1 MKLHWRSTTM
11 HILII
16 YRPPSSNS
24 MVLFREFGIL
34 LEHYITITGALMITG
49 DLNLHVDNKS
59 DPTCIN
65 FLQLLESFNL
75 RQHVR
80 DPTHR
85 SCHILDLII
94 TREDENIIGPVS
106 VTESVISD
114 HNFVDCSLNL
124 LKCEIKSIDIERLKS
139 CICDSLGPSTDISI
153 DANYLVS
160 RYYSEV
166 TRIIDIHAPL
176 IKETS
181 RRH

>member
-1 MKLHWRSTTM
+1 
-11 HILII
+11 
-16 YRPPSSNS
+16 
-24 MVLFREFGIL
+24 
-34 LEHYITITGALMITG
+34 MITG
-49 DLNLHVDNKS
+49 DFNLHVDNKS

-85 SCHILDLII
+85 SCHILDLIT
-94 TREDENIIGPVS
+94 TREDQNIIGLVF

-114 HNFVDCSLNL
+114 HNFVNCSLNL
-124 LKCEIKSIDIERLKS
+124 LKPTLMKRYICSCKIISIAMERLKS
-139 CICDSLGPSTDISI
+139 YICDSLGPSTDISI
-153 DANYLVS
+153 DANYLAS

-176 IKETS
+176 KRTC
-181 RRH
+181 RHQTCSAMVQ